1 MKKKLFIILIALT
14 ASCELVAQE
23 YKKNWAEGRLTW
35 EDFIERE
42 NSQGVSDLRYFL
54 AYQTGKQKFGD
65 TTVVRNIAEAY
76 IDRESS
82 WINPAYKAEQYLR
95 YNQVIFDIVEI
106 YKRRLQL
113 ELDQAA
119 SVFDAESKL
128 YATYAYC
135 TKEIEQFQLESADGF
150 NLEAIEFWEQIV
162 SNELNRYTEKSIP
175 EFKNR
180 SFGYGM
186 HAGLGAGTFSG
197 SIADHFSPTF
207 NFMFGFDFAY
217 KRSIFYLNAT
227 LGRGKVTETYT
238 YNDYW
243 EKNRSVGLAVM
254 DISYGYAF
262 IDNSKFKLAPFAG
275 FGITELSSGND
286 KDKDKNLRMVD
297 YNVIFGLNADYK
309 LRKRIN
315 LAYGSFSG
323 IKEKVE
329 TSIRARLYVTRA
341 NFDPNLK
348 GYSINLTVGICGF
361 GNMIRFQ

>member
-1 MKKKLFIILIALT
+1 MKKVLIIILIGLIS
-14 ASCELVAQE
+14 SCELVAQE
-23 YKKNWAEGRLTW
+23 YKKNWSEGALTW
-35 EDFIERE
+35 NDFIERR
-42 NSQGVSDLRYFL
+42 NSQGVSELKYFL
-54 AYQTGKQKFGD
+54 GYHARKQKFGD
-65 TTVVRNIAEAY
+65 TTVVRNMAEAY

-82 WINPAYKAEQYLR
+82 WINPEYKTEQFLR

-113 ELDQAA
+113 ELDGA
-119 SVFDAESKL
+119 SSIFDTESKL

-135 TKEIEQFQLESADGF
+135 TNEIEQFQLESADGF

-180 SFGYGM
+180 SFGYGL
-186 HAGLGAGTFSG
+186 HAGIGAGTFSG

-217 KRSIFYLNAT
+217 KRSIFYLNGT
-227 LGRGKVTETYT
+227 LAGGKVRKDYLS
-238 YNDYW
+238 NDYW
-243 EKNRSVGLAVM
+243 YEDQNFGLAVI

-262 IDNSKFKLAPFAG
+262 LDNKKFKLAPFAG
-275 FGITELSSGND
+275 LGITELSATNKND
-286 KDKDKNLRMVD
+286 KENGLRLVD

-309 LRKRIN
+309 LRKKIN
-315 LAYGSFSG
+315 LTSA

-361 GNMIRFQ
+361 GNMIRLQ